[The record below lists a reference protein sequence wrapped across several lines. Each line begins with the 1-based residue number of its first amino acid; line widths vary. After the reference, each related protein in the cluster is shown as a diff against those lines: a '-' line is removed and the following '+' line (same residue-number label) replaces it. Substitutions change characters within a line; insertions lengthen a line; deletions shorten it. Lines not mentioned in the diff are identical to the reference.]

1 MDFVLRP
8 SVRWL
13 RERWGKSDFVI
24 YYVTKDSADFLPL
37 IPSPHVCF
45 SSIILWFIHELTD
58 FGSRNLYSSFI
69 GLTVIQNFSLYALS
83 CV

>member
-1 MDFVLRP
+1 MEGR
-8 SVRWL
+8 
-13 RERWGKSDFVI
+13 VI
-24 YYVTKDSADFLPL
+24 LFYTTLQKSADFLQL

-45 SSIILWFIHELTD
+45 SSIILWFIHESTD